1 MKKLQLEKLQN
12 DLSNKK
18 AKERKNESLKESIS
32 NINYAW
38 RTMTFN
44 EKRNVIKEVIDKIV
58 VNGNN
63 IKIYYNV

>member
-1 MKKLQLEKLQN
+1 
-12 DLSNKK
+12 
-18 AKERKNESLKESIS
+18 
-32 NINYAW
+32 
-38 RTMTFN
+38 MTFN